1 MKLLKL
7 FRTLTLAVT
16 AFASQADASVVI
28 AGTRVIF
35 PSTEREVTIQLT
47 NDSKRPALVQAWLD
61 DGDSRA
67 LPENIDVPFTLTPSM
82 FRMEAGNG
90 QTLRLVHTGE
100 PLPADR
106 ESLFWLNVLEVP
118 PKASATENSNRIQ
131 LAFRS
136 RIKLMYRP
144 AGLAGNADDAPMQVD
159 WRVVRGDGGY
169 AIEASNPTPYVVNFG
184 NVQLKSGGRKHDAGM
199 GYVLPRSTQR
209 FPIKDLAGAPAAGA
223 TVEFGSIND
232 WGRATD
238 IERPVGVEP

>member
-1 MKLLKL
+1 M
-7 FRTLTLAVT
+7 
-16 AFASQADASVVI
+16 
-28 AGTRVIF
+28 
-35 PSTEREVTIQLT
+35 
-47 NDSKRPALVQAWLD
+47 
-61 DGDSRA
+61 
-67 LPENIDVPFTLTPSM
+67 
-82 FRMEAGNG
+82 
-90 QTLRLVHTGE
+90 
-100 PLPADR
+100 
-106 ESLFWLNVLEVP
+106 LEVP

-169 AIEASNPTPYVVNFG
+169 ALEARNPTPYVVNFG

-209 FPIKDLAGAPAAGA
+209 FPIKDLAGAPAAGS

-238 IERPVGVEP
+238 IDRPVSVEP